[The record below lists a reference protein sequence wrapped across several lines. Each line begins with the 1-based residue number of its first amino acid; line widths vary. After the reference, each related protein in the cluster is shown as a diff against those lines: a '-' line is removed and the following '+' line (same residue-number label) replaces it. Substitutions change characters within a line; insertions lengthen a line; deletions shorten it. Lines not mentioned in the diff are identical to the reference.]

1 MNISPTSQGYLT
13 SFCKQ
18 FPKVLQFSTIVVQF
32 AIPQKRKEGHKV
44 LWQQICF
51 FVVLVGAALN
61 LIVREPGN
69 ILNAGN
75 WKCFMHL
82 GAIFTI
88 PSSHP
93 SSCTECINMV
103 YTEYTHPQKPNQQK
117 WYGHYWIGSCMSIQ
131 GTKSVLS
138 ELLAFAGT
146 TMIGTANRHCV
157 PEVLQDMTRN
167 SCTYFWWLFVSWM
180 KEFWRKWMKITHM
193 THVWHLVPYWVVPF
207 LMARSRRAHWHAF
220 QPIRIWIILI

>member
-44 LWQQICF
+44 LRQQICF

-75 WKCFMHL
+75 
-82 GAIFTI
+82 
-88 PSSHP
+88 
-93 SSCTECINMV
+93 
-103 YTEYTHPQKPNQQK
+103 
-117 WYGHYWIGSCMSIQ
+117 
-131 GTKSVLS
+131 
-138 ELLAFAGT
+138 
-146 TMIGTANRHCV
+146 
-157 PEVLQDMTRN
+157 
-167 SCTYFWWLFVSWM
+167 
-180 KEFWRKWMKITHM
+180 
-193 THVWHLVPYWVVPF
+193 
-207 LMARSRRAHWHAF
+207 
-220 QPIRIWIILI
+220 